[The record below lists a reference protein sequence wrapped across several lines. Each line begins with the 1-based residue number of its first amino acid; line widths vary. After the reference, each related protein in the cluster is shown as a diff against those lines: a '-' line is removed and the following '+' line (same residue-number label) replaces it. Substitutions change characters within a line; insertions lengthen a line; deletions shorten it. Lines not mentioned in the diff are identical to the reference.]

1 MIIMVS
7 KEQVSNVKLFS
18 EVPNFEY
25 VSRLPDA
32 KISDYITVK
41 NFFKRGFLR
50 EDIFQNLAFFTK
62 YSISGN
68 DRPDNVAFEIYQDST
83 LDWLVLMANNIVN
96 IQNEWPI
103 SNPDFDELMLDKYG
117 SYDTLFNGI
126 HHYETIEV
134 KDARDVKI
142 VNAGLKVESDY
153 SITFFDE
160 RADQMKTVTP
170 TIPVTNY
177 QYEQKVNEDK
187 RNIYLLQP
195 RYLQVVRDDLEDIM
209 TYREGS
215 TQYMS
220 ETLKRADNI
229 RLFS

>member
-1 MIIMVS
+1 MS
-7 KEQVSNVKLFS
+7 SYFS

-25 VSRLPDA
+25 VSRLPDS

-50 EDIFQNLAFFTK
+50 EDIFQNLTFFTK
-62 YSISGN
+62 YQIQGS
-68 DRPDNVAFEIYQDST
+68 DRPDNVASQVYNDST
-83 LDWLVLMANNIVN
+83 LDWLVLMSNNIVN
-96 IQNEWPI
+96 IQNEWPL
-103 SNPDFDELMLDKYG
+103 SNLDFDELMLDKYG

-142 VNAGLKVESDY
+142 LNAGLKVESDY

-195 RYLQVVRDDLEDIM
+195 RYVQVVRDDLEDLM

>member
-1 MIIMVS
+1 M
-7 KEQVSNVKLFS
+7 SNYFS
-18 EVPNFEY
+18 QLPDFEY
-25 VSRLPDA
+25 VSRLPDS

-50 EDIFQNLAFFTK
+50 EDIFQNLTFFTK
-62 YSISGN
+62 YQIQGS
-68 DRPDNVAFEIYQDST
+68 DRPDNVASQVYNDST
-83 LDWLVLMANNIVN
+83 LDWLVLMSNNIVN
-96 IQNEWPI
+96 IQNEWPL
-103 SNPDFDELMLDKYG
+103 SNIDFDELMLDKYG
-117 SYDTLFNGI
+117 SYDTLFSGI

-142 VNAGLKVESDY
+142 LNAGLKVESDY

-177 QYEQKVNEDK
+177 QYEEKVNEDK

-195 RYLQVVRDDLEDIM
+195 RYLQIVRDDLEDIM
-209 TYREGS
+209 TYRDGS
-215 TQYMS
+215 TQYIS
-220 ETLKRADNI
+220 GTLKRADNI

>member
-1 MIIMVS
+1 MS
-7 KEQVSNVKLFS
+7 SYFS

-41 NFFKRGFLR
+41 NFFKKGFLR
-50 EDIFQNLAFFTK
+50 EDIFQNLSFFTK

-96 IQNEWPI
+96 IQNEWPL
-103 SNPDFDELMLDKYG
+103 SNVDFDELMLDKYG

-153 SITFFDE
+153 SVTFFDE
-160 RADQMKTVTP
+160 RAGGMRTVTP

-195 RYLQVVRDDLEDIM
+195 RYLQVVRDDLEDLM

>member
-1 MIIMVS
+1 MS
-7 KEQVSNVKLFS
+7 SYFS

-41 NFFKRGFLR
+41 NFFKKGFLR

-62 YSISGN
+62 YSITGN

-103 SNPDFDELMLDKYG
+103 SNTDFDELMLDKYG

-126 HHYETIEV
+126 HHYETLEV
-134 KDARDVKI
+134 TDARGVKI

-195 RYLQVVRDDLEDIM
+195 RYLQIVRDDLEDIM

>member
-1 MIIMVS
+1 MS
-7 KEQVSNVKLFS
+7 SYFS

-96 IQNEWPI
+96 IQNEWPL
-103 SNPDFDELMLDKYG
+103 SNVDFDELMLDKYG

-134 KDARDVKI
+134 KDARNVKI

-153 SITFFDE
+153 SVTFFDE
-160 RADQMKTVTP
+160 RAGGMRTVTP

>member
-1 MIIMVS
+1 MS
-7 KEQVSNVKLFS
+7 SYFS
-18 EVPNFEY
+18 EVPNIEY

-62 YSISGN
+62 YSITGN

-103 SNPDFDELMLDKYG
+103 SNTDFDEIMLDKYG

-126 HHYETIEV
+126 HHYETLEV
-134 KDARDVKI
+134 TDARGVKI

-195 RYLQVVRDDLEDIM
+195 RYLQVVRDDLEDLM

>member
-1 MIIMVS
+1 MS
-7 KEQVSNVKLFS
+7 SYFS

-50 EDIFQNLAFFTK
+50 EDIFQNLSFFTK

-68 DRPDNVAFEIYQDST
+68 DRPDNVAFEVYQDST

-103 SNPDFDELMLDKYG
+103 SNADFDELMLEKYG
-117 SYDTLFNGI
+117 SYDTLFSGI
-126 HHYETIEV
+126 HHYETLEV
-134 KDARDVKI
+134 KDARDVRI

-153 SITFFDE
+153 SVTFFDE
-160 RADQMKTVTP
+160 RAGEMKTVTP

-195 RYLQVVRDDLEDIM
+195 RYLQVVRDDLEDLM